1 MLIIGLTGGIGTGK
15 STATRMFAELGV
27 PVIDADEIAR
37 ELTSPGTE
45 YSRKIISLLG
55 NDILGADGNIDRK
68 KLRNIIF
75 DDSSKR
81 HAIEMLLHPVIIK
94 IMLER
99 ARTYSSP
106 YLVLS
111 IPLLVEAGL
120 KNIVDRVLVIDSPE
134 DLQIVR
140 ATMRDKISEE
150 EIIKV
155 ISVQSDR
162 QYRLSQ
168 ADDII
173 VNDGS
178 LDEFR
183 EEITRLDRIYR
194 EISHAS

>member
-27 PVIDADEIAR
+27 PVIDADKIAR
-37 ELTSPGTE
+37 ELTAPGTE
-45 YSRKIISLLG
+45 YARKIITLLG
-55 NDILGADGNIDRK
+55 NGILGSDGNIDRK
-68 KLRNIIF
+68 LLRSIIF
-75 DDSSKR
+75 NDSNKR
-81 HAIEMLLHPVIIK
+81 RALEMLLHPVIMQ

-99 ARTYSSP
+99 ARTYSCP

-120 KNIVDRVLVIDSPE
+120 NNIVDRVLVIDAPE
-134 DLQIVR
+134 YLQIER
-140 ATMRDKISEE
+140 AAMRDNITEE
-150 EIIKV
+150 EVIKIIA
-155 ISVQSDR
+155 IQSDR

-173 VNDGS
+173 INDDGM
-178 LDEFR
+178 DKFR
-183 EEITRLDRIYR
+183 KEIIRLDNFYK